1 MSTKKQINKRRE
13 KEKFMKKWNKPEI
26 IEVTKKEVTAKVE
39 SLTPEQIHA
48 AAVKIGEERIKNEK
62 RSN

>member
-1 MSTKKQINKRRE
+1 
-13 KEKFMKKWNKPEI
+13 MKKWNKPEI